1 MERQDQFLIQ
11 DILLV
16 VAVEEVDLVIKQVDL
31 AVVEQEP
38 VIILE

>member
-16 VAVEEVDLVIKQVDL
+16 VAVEEVDQVMNQVDL